1 MIIAIDFDGTC
12 VTHEFPEIGRDL
24 GATTTL
30 KTLVDNGHKLILNT
44 MRGTN
49 TSQGNTLEPAINW
62 FKERGIP
69 LFGINENP
77 TQKRWTN
84 SSKVYASLYIDDA
97 NLGIPLIKNS
107 MASDRPYVDW
117 KLVLIDLYNRGC
129 ILDENVSACLKDI
142 LDAQND
148 LALFQ

>member
-30 KTLVDNGHKLILNT
+30 KTLVDNGHKLILLT
-44 MRGTN
+44 MRSGK
-49 TSQGNTLEPAINW
+49 TLEDAKHW
-62 FKERGIP
+62 FEERGII
-69 LFGINENP
+69 LYGVNENP
-77 TQKRWTN
+77 SQKRWTE
-84 SSKVYASLYIDDA
+84 SPKVYANLYIDDA
-97 NLGIPLIKNS
+97 NLGTPLIKNS
-107 MASDRPYVDW
+107 IASDRPYVDW

>member
-12 VTHEFPEIGRDL
+12 VTHEYPEVGRDL

-30 KTLVDNGHKLILNT
+30 KTLVDNGHKLILLT
-44 MRGTN
+44 MRSGK
-49 TSQGNTLEPAINW
+49 TLEDAKHW
-62 FKERGIP
+62 FEERGII
-69 LFGINENP
+69 LYGVNENP
-77 TQKRWTN
+77 SQKQWTE
-84 SSKVYASLYIDDA
+84 SPKVYANLYIDDA

-129 ILDENVSACLKDI
+129 ILDENVLACLKDI

>member
-12 VTHEFPEIGRDL
+12 VTHEYPEIGRDL

-30 KTLVDNGHKLILNT
+30 KTLVDNGHKLILLT
-44 MRGTN
+44 MRSGK
-49 TSQGNTLEPAINW
+49 TLEDAKHW
-62 FKERGIP
+62 FEDRGIN
-69 LFGINENP
+69 LYGINENSS
-77 TQKRWTN
+77 QKRWTE
-84 SSKVYASLYIDDA
+84 SPKVFANLYIDDA
-97 NLGIPLIKNS
+97 NLGTPLIKNS

-117 KLVLIDLYNRGC
+117 KLVLIDLFNRGC
-129 ILDENVSACLKDI
+129 ILEENMPACLKDI

>member
-1 MIIAIDFDGTC
+1 MYIAIDFDGTC
-12 VTHEFPEIGRDL
+12 VTHEYPEIGRDL

-30 KTLVDNGHKLILNT
+30 KTLVDNGHKLILLT
-44 MRGTN
+44 MRSGK
-49 TSQGNTLEPAINW
+49 TLENAKHW
-62 FKERGIP
+62 FEERGII
-69 LFGINENP
+69 LYGVNENP
-77 TQKRWTN
+77 SQKRWTE
-84 SSKVYASLYIDDA
+84 SPKVYANLYIDDA

-129 ILDENVSACLKDI
+129 ILDENMSACLKDI

>member
-1 MIIAIDFDGTC
+1 MTIAIDFDGTC
-12 VTHEFPEIGRDL
+12 VTHEYPEIGRDL

-30 KTLVDNGHKLILNT
+30 KTLVDNGHKLVLLT
-44 MRGTN
+44 MRSGK
-49 TSQGNTLEPAINW
+49 TLENAKHW
-62 FKERGIP
+62 FEEKGII
-69 LFGINENP
+69 LYGVNENP
-77 TQKRWTN
+77 SQKQWTE
-84 SSKVYASLYIDDA
+84 SPKVYANLYIDDA
-97 NLGIPLIKNS
+97 NLGVPLVKNS
-107 MASDRPYVDW
+107 IASNRPYVDW

>member
-1 MIIAIDFDGTC
+1 MTIAIDFDGTC
-12 VTHEFPEIGRDL
+12 VTHEYPEIGRDL

-30 KTLVDNGHKLILNT
+30 KTLVDNGHKLILLT
-44 MRGTN
+44 MKRGK
-49 TSQGNTLEPAINW
+49 TLENAKHW
-62 FKERGIP
+62 FEERGII
-69 LFGINENP
+69 LYGVNENP
-77 TQKRWTN
+77 SQKRWTE
-84 SSKVYASLYIDDA
+84 SPKVYANLYIDDA
-97 NLGIPLIKNS
+97 NLGTPLIKNS
-107 MASDRPYVDW
+107 IASDRPYVDW

>member
-1 MIIAIDFDGTC
+1 MTIAIDFDGTC
-12 VTHEFPEIGRDL
+12 VTHEYPEIGRDL

-30 KTLVDNGHKLILNT
+30 KTLVDNGHKLILLT
-44 MRGTN
+44 MRSGK
-49 TSQGNTLEPAINW
+49 TLEDAKHW
-62 FKERGIP
+62 FEERGII
-69 LFGINENP
+69 LYGVNENP
-77 TQKRWTN
+77 SQKRWTE
-84 SSKVYASLYIDDA
+84 SPKVYANLYIDDA
-97 NLGIPLIKNS
+97 NLGTPLVKNS
-107 MASDRPYVDW
+107 IASDRPYIDW